1 MRVISITLL
10 VLCLSSEYTLKCS
23 EDEFVDP
30 LDMLN
35 YDRLSKSM
43 KNPTQKTMTDEPVQ
57 NDRCTVF
64 LSRFINI
71 LLMNTGLTDV
81 SVFTYYLSVLNMLQS
96 SKTCT

>member
-1 MRVISITLL
+1 MRVISITVL
-10 VLCLSSEYTLKCS
+10 VLCLSSKYTLKCS

-35 YDRLSKSM
+35 YDRSSKSM
-43 KNPTQKTMTDEPVQ
+43 KNPTPKKTADVAVQ

-71 LLMNTGLTDV
+71 LLINTGLSAV
-81 SVFTYYLSVLNMLQS
+81 SVHIYY
-96 SKTCT
+96 